1 LLKLSKGSEK
11 SGCKAQNLLRSLN
24 CKKTFGILH

>member
-1 LLKLSKGSEK
+1 LSNGSEK
-11 SGCKAQNLLRSLN
+11 SGCKAQNLLQSLN

>member
-1 LLKLSKGSEK
+1 LSKGSEK
-11 SGCKAQNLLRSLN
+11 FGCKAQNLLRGLN